1 MHIDFTVMCA
11 DINIPMYY
19 ALFQLKKSV
28 NLLKDVKLFK

>member
-11 DINIPMYY
+11 HINIPMYY
-19 ALFQLKKSV
+19 VLFQLKKSV

>member
-1 MHIDFTVMCA
+1 MHIDFIEMCA

-19 ALFQLKKSV
+19 VPFQLKKSV